1 MENKIEKSLYEG
13 YLWYSDQKEPFVLMG
28 EEYEGILVDGEN
40 PFVIEGQLY
49 DGTHSISIRYVDGH
63 YYIQDRVDVKSKD
76 LSSQEQLYF
85 PSFGRDKIEALR
97 FKQLWKEEP
106 DLLCEN
112 MAVLKPAGAMFLGF
126 KRKENEL

>member
-13 YLWYSDQKEPFVLMG
+13 YLWYSDQKEPFVLMK

-40 PFVIEGQLY
+40 PFVVEGYLY
-49 DGTHSISIRYVDGH
+49 DGVHSISIRYVDGH
-63 YYIQDRVDVKSKD
+63 YCIQNRVVLNTEDI
-76 LSSQEQLYF
+76 SSQEQRYF
-85 PSFGRDKIEALR
+85 PSFARDRIEALV
-97 FKQLWKEEP
+97 FKQLWREET

-112 MAVLKPAGAMFLGF
+112 MAVLKPAGTMFLGF